1 MGNEETKAWHVEK
14 GVPIAVILTI
24 ALQTVALVWWASS
37 LTFRVEKLEQ
47 QVSAAAWQSERIIR
61 LDERLVGL
69 QTSIAELKT
78 LVLKQKP

>member
-1 MGNEETKAWHVEK
+1 MENEETKAWHVEK